1 MGLPEQMEHR
11 LIWNR
16 IREKNML
23 LYETENFYMS
33 KEGITMML
41 TIMDTREMD
50 KRHLET
56 EIARHIRA
64 LEEHGMDHKEAAE
77 FISSVMNIGIALEEK
92 LKNK

>member
-1 MGLPEQMEHR
+1 
-11 LIWNR
+11 
-16 IREKNML
+16 
-23 LYETENFYMS
+23 
-33 KEGITMML
+33 ML

-56 EIARHIRA
+56 EIVRHIRA
-64 LEEHGMDHKEAAE
+64 LEEHGMEHKEASE